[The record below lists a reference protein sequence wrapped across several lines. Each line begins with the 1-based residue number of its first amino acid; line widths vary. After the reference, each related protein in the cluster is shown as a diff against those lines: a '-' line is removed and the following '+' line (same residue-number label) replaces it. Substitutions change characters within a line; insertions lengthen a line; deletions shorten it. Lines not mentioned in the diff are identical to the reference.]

1 MAAGA
6 PELAAGAGG
15 GMTDREQ
22 MLDELRPAAFAI
34 AYRMLGS
41 VSEAED
47 VVQEA
52 LLRVHQALEGGE
64 QIASPRAFVATVTTR
79 LAINELRSARARR
92 ERYVGEWLPEPIIT
106 DGVDDP
112 ARHAETADSLSLA
125 MLVLLESLSPEQRA
139 VLLLHDVFDY
149 GYPEI
154 AAIVGKSEDN
164 VRQIATRARR
174 HVEQGRPRFRTT
186 REQRDELARR
196 FLAAAEQGDL
206 AGLEALLSHDVELTG
221 DGGGKVPALA
231 RSLHGRN
238 RVARTLISWVRL
250 AGRVPGVSFRPV
262 EVNGG
267 PGALVLDPEERLVG
281 VWALDIAGGQIT
293 SVSSIV
299 NPDKL
304 AHLGP
309 VADFKSLLA
318 EAGRRA

>member
-1 MAAGA
+1 
-6 PELAAGAGG
+6 
-15 GMTDREQ
+15 MTGRERL
-22 MLDELRPAAFAI
+22 LDELRPASFAI

-52 LLRVHQALEGGE
+52 LLRVHRALDAGE

-106 DGVDDP
+106 DGRDDP

-164 VRQIATRARR
+164 VRQLATRARR
-174 HVEQGRPRFRTT
+174 HVKQRRPRFQTT
-186 REQRDELARR
+186 REQRDERVQHPADPAHQRRRRAADRVRVLAPDRPRR
-196 FLAAAEQGDL
+196 HAHRHKADQRHRTGGDQRGPPAGAPGVHRDQRHQRGGGQLAEQPEQQQQVYVPHHVTGHGGQGGGAALPL
-206 AGLEALLSHDVELTG
+206 AGHL
-221 DGGGKVPALA
+221 
-231 RSLHGRN
+231 
-238 RVARTLISWVRL
+238 VR
-250 AGRVPGVSFRPV
+250 AGR
-262 EVNGG
+262 
-267 PGALVLDPEERLVG
+267 
-281 VWALDIAGGQIT
+281 
-293 SVSSIV
+293 
-299 NPDKL
+299 
-304 AHLGP
+304 
-309 VADFKSLLA
+309 
-318 EAGRRA
+318 